1 MAQVSIIIP
10 AYNEAGAIGETVRA
24 VQQAFSASAHDAEII
39 VVNDGSRDETGRLA
53 EEAGARVIRHPV
65 NIGYGNAL
73 KTGLA
78 HASHSIVAMTDADG
92 TYPVAELPAMVS
104 ELDEQ
109 GLDMIVGARRG
120 RHYAGNPVKR
130 VARWAFRFL
139 AEFATGQRI
148 PDVNSGFRVVRRE
161 LIQKVAMLAGGGF
174 SFSTTLTV
182 IALLTSHF
190 VRFREIAY
198 FARIEKSKVR
208 HLRDA
213 LRASQI
219 LVRAILMFNPIKL
232 YIVYAGVIAIAGLCF
247 AIASLALPRL
257 SGFIFVLGA
266 FALVILAL
274 LGLGL
279 LAEQLAVYFM
289 VGSGSLPQATL
300 RSRRE

>member
-10 AYNEAGAIGETVRA
+10 AYNEAGAIADTVRA
-24 VQQAFSASAHDAEII
+24 ARQAFDGSAHEVEIV
-39 VVNDGSRDETGRLA
+39 VVNDGSRDETGRIA
-53 EEAGARVIRHPV
+53 EEAGARVIHHPV

-73 KTGLA
+73 KSGLA
-78 HASHSIVAMTDADG
+78 HASHSIIAMTDADG
-92 TYPVAELPAMVS
+92 TYPIAELPGMVS

-109 GLDMIVGARRG
+109 GFDMIVGARRG
-120 RHYAGNPVKR
+120 RHYLGNPIKR
-130 VARWAFRFL
+130 AARWVFRFL

-161 LIQKVAMLAGGGF
+161 LMEKVAMLAGGGF

-190 VRFREIAY
+190 VRFREIEY
-198 FARIEKSKVR
+198 FARIEESKVR

-232 YIVYAGVIAIAGLCF
+232 YLVYAGMIAFTGICVAAAYL
-247 AIASLALPRL
+247 LLPWL
-257 SGFIFVLGA
+257 SGLILVLGA
-266 FALVILAL
+266 YAMGVLAI

-279 LAEQLAVYFM
+279 LAEQIAVYFM
-289 VGSGSLPQATL
+289 IGSAWLPQANL
-300 RSRRE
+300 RRRHE

>member
-1 MAQVSIIIP
+1 M
-10 AYNEAGAIGETVRA
+10 
-24 VQQAFSASAHDAEII
+24 
-39 VVNDGSRDETGRLA
+39 
-53 EEAGARVIRHPV
+53 IRHPV